1 MNTYEPNII
10 SCAVNTGETGLP
22 SDGTCRQ
29 HFRPRLLV
37 RQRKQVSFRRAAR
50 CGSLH
55 LQNLRLAAPQW
66 EPRRD
71 PSCNVQC
78 LGMTRF
84 SQCAVRDDAILG
96 RRSPPLAMPSYG
108 VTVVPMCWLA
118 PPVSGNSCP
127 AMAFGPTNGT
137 ASCPRPASCQT
148 VMSMCAIDM
157 NPSPPGPEIVPM
169 R

>member
-10 SCAVNTGETGLP
+10 LRAVNTGNPAGLNLTGAE
-22 SDGTCRQ
+22 STSG
-29 HFRPRLLV
+29 
-37 RQRKQVSFRRAAR
+37 RAAR
-50 CGSLH
+50 G
-55 LQNLRLAAPQW
+55 
-66 EPRRD
+66 PRRD
-71 PSCNVQC
+71 SSR

-84 SQCAVRDDAILG
+84 SQCAVGVDAVSDG
-96 RRSPPLAMPSYG
+96 RSSPLAVPRYG

-118 PPVSGNSCP
+118 PPVSGNSRP